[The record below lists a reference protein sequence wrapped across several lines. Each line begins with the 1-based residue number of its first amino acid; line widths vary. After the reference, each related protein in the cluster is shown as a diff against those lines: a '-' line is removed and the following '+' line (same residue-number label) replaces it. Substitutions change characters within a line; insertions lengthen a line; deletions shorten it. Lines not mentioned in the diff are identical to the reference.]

1 MPFKEKLWVDR
12 KKCFDF
18 SLFIGVR
25 DVDVLS
31 HGRIL

>member
-18 SLFIGVR
+18 SLFIGEGR
-25 DVDVLS
+25 KALL